1 MYIFKV
7 SEKLLDVLVQNKDAD
22 QILQVDNLFAKYFV
36 VSAAG
41 MHNEMTCTKTQ
52 IATAKHDVL
61 AAKLMSESGN
71 YEHKYTGIKNNTYGL
86 KFNFLKFVDPLIRIK
101 KSPIIVNTTEIS
113 ENIPALQIV
122 LKTTKHDEHTEFF
135 SCSFAIDEVFYKKIT
150 EHDKKYSNI
159 VILLTAALF
168 LSVILTYA
176 VSPVI
181 FIPIATILS
190 FYTINDIAQILYG
203 IKFEALPTLE
213 PCVDHSKFITSTLSF
228 LKNKQNVSFDVTD
241 SELLTYEGQSISAS
255 EHGFSN

>member
-1 MYIFKV
+1 M
-7 SEKLLDVLVQNKDAD
+7 
-22 QILQVDNLFAKYFV
+22 
-36 VSAAG
+36 
-41 MHNEMTCTKTQ
+41 
-52 IATAKHDVL
+52 
-61 AAKLMSESGN
+61 
-71 YEHKYTGIKNNTYGL
+71 
-86 KFNFLKFVDPLIRIK
+86 
-101 KSPIIVNTTEIS
+101 
-113 ENIPALQIV
+113 